1 MLFSLVRQNV
11 ALQINTPRRYKNG
24 EPLASFF
31 VKQVTESVHGTN
43 RNVTMVDWLSIKKNI
58 TNICRFL

>member
-11 ALQINTPRRYKNG
+11 ALQTNTPKRYKNG

-43 RNVTMVDWLSIKKNI
+43 RNVTMVDWLLIKKI
-58 TNICRFL
+58 